1 MCVSYSDASARRTSA
16 VTQSAVQ
23 RRLPP
28 ERHVGKYLPGRPETS
43 PAGTSTRLVAD
54 LRRQLLRLSAQA
66 SSAAHQRVSIVAWRR
81 GVVLSGVRRMNEVNA
96 RRDRLVLGWVTVCG
110 HCRSQGVGARPP
122 PPRNWDHKTIPGCAV
137 ELNTQNCAWFG
148 SQISLITAMSF
159 REAMPPPEPPT
170 RGSAFGPAGGLPFS
184 MPSVPPPA
192 KSWLRHCLWAGIPS
206 RYVTSQLGQLSL
218 ASLRGRLIEYQLR
231 LGVKAGMSPLSGGR

>member
-1 MCVSYSDASARRTSA
+1 MCLLAVVCVSYSDASARRTSA

-66 SSAAHQRVSIVAWRR
+66 SAAAHQRVSIVAWRR

-110 HCRSQGVGARPP
+110 HCRSQGGGHA
-122 PPRNWDHKTIPGCAV
+122 
-137 ELNTQNCAWFG
+137 
-148 SQISLITAMSF
+148 
-159 REAMPPPEPPT
+159 PPPEIGIT
-170 RGSAFGPAGGLPFS
+170 RKF
-184 MPSVPPPA
+184 
-192 KSWLRHCLWAGIPS
+192 
-206 RYVTSQLGQLSL
+206 L
-218 ASLRGRLIEYQLR
+218 A
-231 LGVKAGMSPLSGGR
+231 APLS